1 MKKIILIALLIISLF
16 ICVGCSN
23 SNHSAPVVTNASII
37 LPDGQV
43 ITGPCTKFIRY
54 SQNWCGIT
62 INGVNYYTDSW
73 RVVRWYE

>member
-1 MKKIILIALLIISLF
+1 MKKIILIALLIISLV

-23 SNHSAPVVTNASII
+23 SNSHAPVVTNASII

-62 INGVNYYTDSW
+62 INGINYATDTW